1 VGGDRAAALKSTD
14 KGHKAKRVSESVPTR
29 QPPLSR
35 RHSPRSTALGAF
47 DACLGHRLCSQ
58 PCCRCSIRSTARR
71 SIRDSSSG
79 RSRGWRAAGGGRDG
93 GRAPEQWD
101 KRLLQFLLLTFESA
115 QRESLNSPALMAA
128 AANASHDSSPLL
140 LPLRGRSRAKR
151 TRTRKEQQK
160 RREREKKREV
170 SSSGD
175 VKRSKRSQWGRLQQL
190 AAAQHSASLVC
201 LRWLTDL
208 QQQPQL
214 QQEFEDRMI
223 CREERRRGPTD
234 SRKETGNK

>member
-1 VGGDRAAALKSTD
+1 MNTNK
-14 KGHKAKRVSESVPTR
+14 E
-29 QPPLSR
+29 
-35 RHSPRSTALGAF
+35 
-47 DACLGHRLCSQ
+47 
-58 PCCRCSIRSTARR
+58 
-71 SIRDSSSG
+71 
-79 RSRGWRAAGGGRDG
+79 
-93 GRAPEQWD
+93 
-101 KRLLQFLLLTFESA
+101 
-115 QRESLNSPALMAA
+115 
-128 AANASHDSSPLL
+128 
-140 LPLRGRSRAKR
+140 R
-151 TRTRKEQQK
+151 TTKK
-160 RREREKKREV
+160 EREKKREV

-175 VKRSKRSQWGRLQQL
+175 VKRSKRSQWRRLQQL